1 MTDNPSGTAAEN
13 STAEPTAN
21 SNFAVLAAI
30 ADLGDRATPAAIAQQ
45 VGIAYSTVNPKL
57 RAWEA
62 AGLAERFRPESG
74 QTLWR
79 LTDAGRASTA
89 TPPQFAAT
97 VTPAESTVTEP
108 VVEQTANTASTPPG
122 VAQPSAKTATEAL
135 HDDSQEPV
143 IAVPPVAAGDDAS
156 APAPTTVGGHLGS
169 DITRDE
175 EFADTALRGASE
187 PIAGSEPATSADDE
201 AAEPG
206 DDHKTGTGATPDA
219 AAPAKRDRPR
229 GAIPK
234 SVLAILQADPDREFK
249 VDEMRKLID
258 QADEGKGFKRASHG
272 AVANAFTNLAKQGL
286 AESVEERD
294 HATYRLA
301 PAAD

>member
-97 VTPAESTVTEP
+97 AAPAESTATEP
-108 VVEQTANTASTPPG
+108 GVEQAANTSSGQPG
-122 VAQPSAKTATEAL
+122 VARPSATTATEPL
-135 HDDSQEPV
+135 LDDSQNPAATV
-143 IAVPPVAAGDDAS
+143 RPAAAGNDAS
-156 APAPTTVGGHLGS
+156 APAPTTADGHLGS
-169 DITRDE
+169 DITSDDE
-175 EFADTALRGASE
+175 PADTALSGASE
-187 PIAGSEPATSADDE
+187 PIAGSELATSADDE
-201 AAEPG
+201 AAEPD
-206 DDHKTGTGATPDA
+206 DDHETGTGATPDA

-258 QADEGKGFKRASHG
+258 RADEGKGFKRASHG

-286 AESVEERD
+286 IESVEERE
-294 HATYRLA
+294 HATYRLT
-301 PAAD
+301 PAAR

>member
-1 MTDNPSGTAAEN
+1 MTDSPSGTAAEE

-79 LTDAGRASTA
+79 LTAAGRASTA

-97 VTPAESTVTEP
+97 ATPAESTVTDP
-108 VVEQTANTASTPPG
+108 VVEQAATASTQPG
-122 VAQPSAKTATEAL
+122 VARPSATTATEPF
-135 HDDSQEPV
+135 HDDSQDP
-143 IAVPPVAAGDDAS
+143 AATVPPAAAGNDAS
-156 APAPTTVGGHLGS
+156 APEPTTVDGHLGGDVTS
-169 DITRDE
+169 DE
-175 EFADTALRGASE
+175 EPADTALSGASE
-187 PIAGSEPATSADDE
+187 PIAGSEPATSTVDE
-201 AAEPG
+201 AAGP
-206 DDHKTGTGATPDA
+206 DDHHETGTGATPDA
-219 AAPAKRDRPR
+219 VAPAKRDRPR

-258 QADEGKGFKRASHG
+258 QADEGKGFKRASPG
-272 AVANAFTNLAKQGL
+272 AVANAFTNLTKQGL
-286 AESVEERD
+286 AELLEDRD
-294 HATYRLA
+294 HATYRLT